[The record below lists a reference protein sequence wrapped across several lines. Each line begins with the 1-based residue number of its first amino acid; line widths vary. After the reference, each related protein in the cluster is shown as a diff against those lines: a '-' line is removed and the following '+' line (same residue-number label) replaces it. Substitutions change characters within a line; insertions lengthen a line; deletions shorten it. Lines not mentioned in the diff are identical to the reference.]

1 MTSRDGLGGPGGMGT
16 LGRRQRFENSD
27 FTLRIYP
34 GDLAEGTIYCPISA
48 RKTTTAAEAIDRV
61 IQRLQLDRTRCYVLA
76 EVKEFG
82 GEEWILNPTD
92 CPVQRMMLWPRVALE
107 HRPMYGGE
115 DYRFLL
121 RQKNLDGSIHYGGS
135 LQMWLQVTE
144 ERRRLMERGL
154 LPQPDSQGDHADL
167 CCLPELNERSL
178 LDNLRSR
185 FYQEKIYTYVGSILI
200 GINPF
205 KFLPIY
211 NPKYVKMYDN
221 HTLGDLEPH
230 IYAVADVAY
239 HAMLQRQRNQCIVI
253 SGESGSGKT
262 QSTNFLIHHLTALSQ
277 KGFASGVEQIILGA
291 GPVLEAFGNAK
302 TAQNNNSSRFGKF
315 IQVNYQESGT
325 VRGAYVEKYL
335 LEKSRLVYQEH
346 NERNYHVFYYL
357 LAGVSD
363 EERKAFHLKK
373 PEEYHYLSQDCFT
386 VEGED
391 LKHDFERLQ
400 LAMEMVGFLP
410 ATRKLIFSLLSAILH
425 LGNIRYKRKNRDD
438 SIDICNPEVLPVVS
452 ELLEVKE
459 EMLFEALTTRKTVT
473 VGERLIVPYKLS
485 EAGTVRDSM
494 AKSLYSA
501 LFDWIV
507 FRINHAL
514 LNNRDLEETTK
525 ILSIGVLDIFGFED
539 YESNSFEQFC
549 INFANE
555 RLQHYFNQHI
565 FKLEQEE
572 YAAEGISWKNIDYID
587 NTGCIN
593 LISKKP
599 TALFH
604 LLDEE
609 CNFPQAT
616 NQTLLDKF
624 RRQHEGNRYIEFSA
638 VMEPAF
644 IIKHYAGKVKY
655 GVKDFREK
663 NTDHMRPDIV
673 ALLKSSKNAFICSLI
688 GIDPS
693 ATFRWAVLR
702 AYFRALVAFKEAG
715 KRHKPRITGHDDSAP
730 SAALKSLD
738 SFSFLQHPVHQ
749 RSLEILQRCKEE
761 KHTPEETENVS
772 QSDDD
777 SENGTSRKSPWMR
790 QSDNQGFNS
799 TMENPPRFQGPG
811 WKGRTGRQNCSGPD
825 SSTAE
830 EEGLFLSSVS
840 SKLLERAHDI
850 LMRNK
855 NYKSKPNLPKHLLN
869 VKSLKYLSKLTLHD
883 RITKSL
889 LHLHKKKKP
898 PSISA
903 QFQASL
909 NKLMETLGQS
919 EPYFVKCIRSNA
931 DKLPLRFNDNLV
943 LRQLRYTG
951 MLETVRIR
959 QSGYNF
965 KYSFEDFVHHF
976 HVLLPPGVSVARES
990 IQECL
995 GQLDLQPEGYQVGK
1009 TKVFL
1014 REAQR
1019 QQLQASLH
1027 REVLRRIV
1035 MLQRRFRARLE
1046 RKQFARMRE
1055 AASCIQKW
1063 WRSHRPVEQEDY
1075 CDPVLQ
1081 EGAALC
1087 LQTHWRGYRARQR
1100 FRRWRQA
1107 ALVLQKLWRFQLER
1121 RCAAAL
1127 VIQAAWRCHGARREY
1142 LDLRD
1147 AVGKLQALS
1156 RGFLARRRF
1165 RELKE
1170 QKLKQED
1177 KLLKLQNGRV
1187 SVPLEEWEQP
1197 DTTMGLDLSTWE
1209 DRTCEERE
1217 RSLLSTNRDEE
1228 KRDGTEDGS
1237 SNATMEE
1244 LPLAPTP
1251 PTIHREKDRTLDEGS
1266 HKTTRAKRENRR
1278 MRELEQAQ
1286 FSLKLLKV
1294 RANSI
1299 GVSSSPEEQHCS
1311 MELVPPASPSL
1322 PSPQGT
1328 PDSQS
1333 SKGSFEL
1340 LVMDEDPSKA
1350 SEMAADREESGW
1362 PLPAVPDESESN
1374 NEVFVTTSKK
1384 PAETLKTDVSEA
1396 VSLQENHSPTKM
1408 DLPPHPAKTESCL
1421 PTFYIPARE
1430 HSPAIPLPAAE
1441 LQGSQKP
1448 VISTTITS
1456 ALKPLKDRRES
1467 ARRPLVVVISM
1478 QKETPL
1484 SEELGSPIHPPTHLQ
1499 DSSAQTENV
1508 GPSAP
1513 KPDSAPQGPAPKQE
1527 QVIMDKLLKLNED
1540 REERQR
1546 NQQQQ
1551 NEREMMEQI
1560 RQQKGVLERQR
1571 LSFVQHER
1579 EMFEKRREE
1588 ALQRIQRSQEAEQS
1602 SASSST
1608 FSSSSL
1614 QGERS
1619 PQITSHGRTHSDSS
1633 PSSPCADPHV
1643 SARLPQLPPPP
1654 ASAPTERRRD
1664 RRPVAEGWA
1673 PKLTLE
1679 FKDGGGSRMRTAT
1692 NKPPTSHDATA
1703 GLTEKTG
1710 NIFFFPKDK
1719 VATAS
1724 FHSDSVTKETPLTAS
1739 TAGPGPA
1746 FKPND
1751 GARTWDVGRSG
1762 PKKKARMAR
1771 TRSDFLT
1778 RGASLSVDGDSDEDD
1793 SDVQSPLSP
1802 RHFTLPLSKQ
1812 NSTESGLTESCFSD
1826 SDMLASSKEQKKLQK
1841 AMSSG
1846 DLVKVDS
1853 MRKNSPDERV
1863 RSKMRFWGKNKY
1875 GEKKNSRE
1883 KLSFGES
1890 LEEDYGETGLLLG
1903 EEGQENLSCSPDLTL
1918 DRGFR
1923 DLKENKEPSPKVKR
1937 RRSVKISSVALEP
1950 TRWQNE
1956 ALQILTCTND
1966 YRSMNDFLMK
1976 KISDLD
1982 TEDSKKDTMVD
1993 VVFKKALKEFRLNI
2007 FNSYSTAL
2015 AMDDGKSIRYK
2026 DLYALFEHILEKT
2039 MRQEQRDW
2047 RESPVKVWVNTFK
2060 IFLDE
2065 FMTEYKPLDS
2075 KTSAP
2080 KPERKKRRKKDAD
2093 TVEEHNGHI
2102 FKSTQYSIPTF
2113 CEYCSS
2119 LIWMMDRA
2127 SVCKLCRY
2135 ACHRKCCQ
2143 KTTVKCSKMFDPEL
2157 SSRQF
2162 GVDISHLTNEEKT
2175 VPLVVEKLINYI
2187 EMHGIYTEGIYRK
2200 PGSANKIKELR
2211 LGLDNDVDG
2220 INLDD
2225 YNIHVIASVFKQWLR
2240 DLPNPLMTFE
2250 LYEEFV
2256 RAMGSQDKKEIIRGV
2271 YSIIDQLSRTH
2282 LNTLERLIFHLV
2294 RIALQEDT
2302 NRMSANALAIV
2313 FAPCILRC
2321 PDTIDPLQSVQDIS
2335 KTTACVEY
2343 IICEQMNKYKV
2354 RLKDISTLEFA
2365 ESKAKNKLTLIRRSM
2380 HQNAAKKGKGRVPG
2394 LSYHAPSPP
2403 VSPRLQ
2409 SASEPAREESGGEES
2424 PEATIISEHQQVA
2437 MQHEERVLAEQIE
2450 NLQKEKEELTFEM
2463 LSLEPR
2469 ASDDETLD
2477 SEASIGTGD
2486 SSENLNVDSEETIS
2500 DVSERGPALTSPWP
2514 RRSDGRSH
2522 RGHAHRRQLD
2532 CREAAESCSTVS
2544 SFSTLSHFHPSSSS
2558 SSSSAASRRFRFHT
2572 KSATLGSG
2580 PAHASQTS
2588 RFDSF
2593 DSSPPREPEVDEK
2606 PQFTS
2611 RGTYNPE
2618 KGKQKLR
2625 GARHLVTR
2633 HSRQGPQGRDPS
2645 TDVPQ
2650 HMVLYG
2656 SNEFMV

>member
-1 MTSRDGLGGPGGMGT
+1 MGT
-16 LGRRQRFENSD
+16 LGRRQRFENSE
-27 FTLRIYP
+27 FTVRIYP
-34 GDLAEGTIYCPISA
+34 GTLAEGTIYCPISA
-48 RKTTTAAEAIDRV
+48 RKTTTAAEAIERV
-61 IQRLQLDRTRCYVLA
+61 IDRLQLDRTKCYVLA

-82 GEEWILNPTD
+82 GEEWILNPND

-107 HRPMYGGE
+107 HRPLYGTE

-144 ERRRLMERGL
+144 ERRRMVERGL
-154 LPQPDSQGDHADL
+154 LPHPDSQGDYADL

-185 FYQEKIYTYVGSILI
+185 FRQERIYTYVGSILI
-200 GINPF
+200 VINPF

-221 HTLGDLEPH
+221 HTLGELEPH

-239 HAMLQRQRNQCIVI
+239 HTMLQRQRNQCIVI

-302 TAQNNNSSRFGKF
+302 TAHNNNSSRFGKF

-357 LAGVSD
+357 LAGASD
-363 EERKAFHLKK
+363 EERTAFHLKK

-410 ATRKLIFSLLSAILH
+410 TTRKQIFSLLSAILH
-425 LGNIRYKRKNRDD
+425 LGNIRYKRKTYRDD

-473 VGERLIVPYKLS
+473 VGEKLIVPYRLS

-494 AKSLYSA
+494 SKSLYSA

-514 LNNRDLEETTK
+514 LNIKDLEETTK

-539 YESNSFEQFC
+539 YENNSFEQFC

-572 YAAEGISWKNIDYID
+572 YRAEGISWRNIDYID

-624 RRQHEGNRYIEFSA
+624 KRQHEGNSYIEFPA

-644 IIKHYAGKVKY
+644 IIRHYAGKVKY

-673 ALLKSSKNAFICSLI
+673 ALLKSSKNAFICGLI
-688 GIDPS
+688 GIDPP

-702 AYFRALVAFKEAG
+702 AYFRALVAFREAG
-715 KRHKPRITGHDDSAP
+715 KRHTPKKPGHDDTASCAV
-730 SAALKSLD
+730 LKRVD

-761 KHTPEETENVS
+761 KYTPDESENVVQSDETENGV
-772 QSDDD
+772 
-777 SENGTSRKSPWMR
+777 TRKSPRTPLSDLQGSNTFNEKSPRGSPGSGWNGRVGR
-790 QSDNQGFNS
+790 QS
-799 TMENPPRFQGPG
+799 R
-811 WKGRTGRQNCSGPD
+811 
-825 SSTAE
+825 
-830 EEGLFLSSVS
+830 LSSGSSAAEDDIFVNSAS

-855 NYKSKPNLPKHLLN
+855 TYKSKPVLPKHLLN
-869 VKSLKYLSKLTLHD
+869 VKSLKYLSNLTLHD

-931 DKLPLRFNDNLV
+931 EKLPLWFNDNLV

-959 QSGYNF
+959 QSGYHS
-965 KYSFEDFVHHF
+965 KYSFKDFVQHF
-976 HVLLPPGVSVARES
+976 RVLLPEGTSASRDS
-990 IQECL
+990 IRQCL
-995 GQLDLQPEGYQVGK
+995 RQLDLSTDGFQVGK
-1009 TKVFL
+1009 TLVFL
-1014 REAQR
+1014 REAER
-1019 QQLQASLH
+1019 QQLQALLH
-1027 REVLRRIV
+1027 TEVLRLIV
-1035 MLQRRFRARLE
+1035 SLQRRFRAHLE
-1046 RKQFARMRE
+1046 RKQFIRMRD
-1055 AASCIQKW
+1055 AAVCIQKW
-1063 WRSHRPVEQEDY
+1063 WRVYRPTEEEEEEDY
-1075 CDPVLQ
+1075 
-1081 EGAALC
+1081 ESAAVC
-1087 LQTHWRGYRARQR
+1087 LQAHWRGYRDRQR
-1100 FRRWRQA
+1100 LRLWKA
-1107 ALVLQKLWRFQLER
+1107 AAVVLQRAWRLWLHR
-1121 RCAAAL
+1121 RCSAAL
-1127 VIQAAWRCHGARREY
+1127 VIQTAWRCHQARGAY
-1142 LDLRD
+1142 LQLY
-1147 AVGKLQALS
+1147 ATVVQLQASS
-1156 RGFLARRRF
+1156 RGFLARQRF
-1165 RELKE
+1165 RKLKE
-1170 QKLKQED
+1170 QRLKEEEERLRQ
-1177 KLLKLQNGRV
+1177 LQNGQASV
-1187 SVPLEEWEQP
+1187 SPEEDETP
-1197 DTTMGLDLSTWE
+1197 ERITGLNLSTWE
-1209 DRTCEERE
+1209 DRSYEERE
-1217 RSLLSTNRDEE
+1217 QSLHSNQEAALKQQGESAKVSKVHTEEPESASTSTVLVRDRGRSLDEP
-1228 KRDGTEDGS
+1228 S
-1237 SNATMEE
+1237 Q
-1244 LPLAPTP
+1244 
-1251 PTIHREKDRTLDEGS
+1251 
-1266 HKTTRAKRENRR
+1266 KTTRAKRESRR
-1278 MRELEQAQ
+1278 MRELEQAK
-1286 FSLKLLKV
+1286 FSLELLKV
-1294 RANSI
+1294 RAT
-1299 GVSSSPEEQHCS
+1299 GGGASSPSEERRWS
-1311 MELVPPASPSL
+1311 VEFVPPSTPPL
-1322 PSPQGT
+1322 RSPQGT

-1333 SKGSFEL
+1333 SKDSFEL
-1340 LVMDEDPSKA
+1340 FSMKEEPPKAVEEITDTEDLCSPVPSV
-1350 SEMAADREESGW
+1350 SQDPESSVETV
-1362 PLPAVPDESESN
+1362 PTSPKPDNLPTAVNQPR
-1374 NEVFVTTSKK
+1374 
-1384 PAETLKTDVSEA
+1384 TD
-1396 VSLQENHSPTKM
+1396 
-1408 DLPPHPAKTESCL
+1408 TESASATHPPKIENYL
-1421 PTFYIPARE
+1421 PTFYVPASEGSAVIARQPVDE
-1430 HSPAIPLPAAE
+1430 PLH
-1441 LQGSQKP
+1441 
-1448 VISTTITS
+1448 TTETPNTTTTTTVG
-1456 ALKPLKDRRES
+1456 KPLRRES
-1467 ARRPLVVVISM
+1467 TRRPVVVVISM

-1484 SEELGSPIHPPTHLQ
+1484 SEELTDMVRPAVQLR
-1499 DSSAQTENV
+1499 DSAAQTGEQT
-1508 GPSAP
+1508 PS
-1513 KPDSAPQGPAPKQE
+1513 PQKPAPAQQTAPAPRADQAIIE
-1527 QVIMDKLLKLNED
+1527 KLVRLNEEK
-1540 REERQR
+1540 EERQR
-1546 NQQQQ
+1546 SQQQQ

-1560 RQQKGVLERQR
+1560 RQQKEVLERQR
-1571 LSFVQHER
+1571 LFFAQYEKD
-1579 EMFEKRREE
+1579 MFEKQRDE
-1588 ALQRIQRSQEAEQS
+1588 ALHRIQQSRQEGQETGATAKS
-1602 SASSST
+1602 GKPPRP
-1608 FSSSSL
+1608 SSL
-1614 QGERS
+1614 CIERS
-1619 PQITSHGRTHSDSS
+1619 TDPAPRARTESTPPSVHSPPAVDIQGIAPQ
-1633 PSSPCADPHV
+1633 
-1643 SARLPQLPPPP
+1643 PQLPAQP
-1654 ASAPTERRRD
+1654 ASAPKDRHRD
-1664 RRPVAEGWA
+1664 SRAAPEGWV

-1679 FKDGGGSRMRTAT
+1679 SREGGVRRRAFPKKVPGQQGSAV
-1692 NKPPTSHDATA
+1692 N
-1703 GLTEKTG
+1703 LTDKSS
-1710 NIFFFPKDK
+1710 NIFFSPKDK
-1719 VATAS
+1719 VVFSKFDSEAVAKEVPTSPKEAPAS
-1724 FHSDSVTKETPLTAS
+1724 IFRSSKTTKP
-1739 TAGPGPA
+1739 
-1746 FKPND
+1746 
-1751 GARTWDVGRSG
+1751 RDVGRAG
-1762 PKKKARMAR
+1762 QKKKARMAR

-1778 RGASLSVDGDSDEDD
+1778 RSPPLSLGGDSDEDD
-1793 SDVQSPLSP
+1793 YDGDSPLSP
-1802 RHFTLPLSKQ
+1802 RHFTLPLSKP
-1812 NSTESGLTESCFSD
+1812 NAADAGLGQSCFSD
-1826 SDMLASSKEQKKLQK
+1826 SDMPPRHEEKKKIHK

-1853 MRKNSPDERV
+1853 LRKNSQDGRV
-1863 RSKMRFWGKNKY
+1863 RRMRFWGKNKY
-1875 GEKKNSRE
+1875 GEKKTSRE
-1883 KLSFGES
+1883 KLICGADS
-1890 LEEDYGETGLLLG
+1890 LDGDSGDAGPLLG
-1903 EEGQENLSCSPDLTL
+1903 EAGQENMSPPCSPNATL
-1918 DRGFR
+1918 DRTFR

-1950 TRWQNE
+1950 GQWQND

-1976 KISDLD
+1976 KINDLE

-2039 MRQEQRDW
+2039 MRLEQRDW
-2047 RESPVKVWVNTFK
+2047 SESPVRVWVNTFK
-2060 IFLDE
+2060 VFLDE

-2075 KTSAP
+2075 ILTKQVPKT
-2080 KPERKKRRKKDAD
+2080 ERKKRRKKDTD
-2093 TVEEHNGHI
+2093 IVEEHNGHI
-2102 FKSTQYSIPTF
+2102 FKSTQYSIPTY

-2127 SVCKLCRY
+2127 CVCKLCRY

-2143 KTTVKCSKMFDPEL
+2143 KMTTKCSKKFDPEL

-2162 GVDISHLTNEEKT
+2162 GVEVSRLTSDERA
-2175 VPLVVEKLINYI
+2175 VPMVVEKLINYI
-2187 EMHGIYTEGIYRK
+2187 EMHGLYTEGIYRK
-2200 PGSANKIKELR
+2200 SGSTNKIKELKQ
-2211 LGLDNDVDG
+2211 GLDTDVESM
-2220 INLDD
+2220 NLDD

-2250 LYEEFV
+2250 LYEEFI
-2256 RAMGSQDKKEIIRGV
+2256 RAMGLQDKKEMIRGV
-2271 YSIIDQLSRTH
+2271 YSVIDQLSRTH

-2335 KTTACVEY
+2335 KTTACVEV
-2343 IICEQMNKYKV
+2343 IICEQMTKYKA

-2365 ESKAKNKLTLIRRSM
+2365 ENKARSRLTLIRRSM
-2380 HQNAAKKGKGRVPG
+2380 GKGQRIN
-2394 LSYHAPSPP
+2394 YHAPSPP
-2403 VSPRLQ
+2403 VSPRL
-2409 SASEPAREESGGEES
+2409 ALAKNTEIDEGCSEGAADSEL
-2424 PEATIISEHQQVA
+2424 SEHQQVA
-2437 MQHEERVLAEQIE
+2437 MQQEERVLTEQIE
-2450 NLQKEKEELTFEM
+2450 SLQKEKEELTYEM
-2463 LSLEPR
+2463 LALEPR
-2469 ASDDETLD
+2469 ASDDETLE
-2477 SEASIGTGD
+2477 SEASIGTAD
-2486 SSENLNVDSEETIS
+2486 SSENLNVDSEGTFS
-2500 DVSERGPALTSPWP
+2500 DISERGPPLTSPWP
-2514 RRSDGRSH
+2514 RRSDGRSPRQ
-2522 RGHAHRRQLD
+2522 RGLRRQPDSLD
-2532 CREAAESCSTVS
+2532 SVDSCSSVS
-2544 SFSTLSHFHPSSSS
+2544 SQSSTSHIQPSSTSSSS
-2558 SSSSAASRRFRFHT
+2558 TARRFRFHS
-2572 KSATLGSG
+2572 KS
-2580 PAHASQTS
+2580 PTS
-2588 RFDSF
+2588 
-2593 DSSPPREPEVDEK
+2593 SSPGPSQVQAQASETDVLDISPTREPDSPHDEK

-2611 RGTYNPE
+2611 RGTFNPE

-2625 GARHLVTR
+2625 GGKHSALR
-2633 HSRQGPQGRDPS
+2633 HSRDGGGHSRDPPDLS
-2645 TDVPQ
+2645 Q
-2650 HMVLYG
+2650 QLVLYG
-2656 SNEFMV
+2656 NNEFMV

>member
-211 NPKYVKMYDN
+211 NPKFVKMYDN

-239 HAMLQRQRNQCIVI
+239 HAMLERQRNQCIVI

-357 LAGVSD
+357 LAGVGD

-644 IIKHYAGKVKY
+644 IIQHYAGKVKY

-715 KRHKPRITGHDDSAP
+715 KRASTPRWRIPLGE
-730 SAALKSLD
+730 
-738 SFSFLQHPVHQ
+738 FC
-749 RSLEILQRCKEE
+749 RS
-761 KHTPEETENVS
+761 
-772 QSDDD
+772 
-777 SENGTSRKSPWMR
+777 
-790 QSDNQGFNS
+790 
-799 TMENPPRFQGPG
+799 
-811 WKGRTGRQNCSGPD
+811 
-825 SSTAE
+825 
-830 EEGLFLSSVS
+830 GLFPFYDSIATERDECYTNIEFNFFCVLKMSVP
-840 SKLLERAHDI
+840 KTAIGQD
-850 LMRNK
+850 K
-855 NYKSKPNLPKHLLN
+855 GKSGHLLN

-909 NKLMETLGQS
+909 NKLMETLGLS

-931 DKLPLRFNDNLV
+931 DKVLCVFNDNLV

-1035 MLQRRFRARLE
+1035 VLQRRFRARLE
-1046 RKQFARMRE
+1046 RKQFVRMRE
-1055 AASCIQKW
+1055 AASCI
-1063 WRSHRPVEQEDY
+1063 
-1075 CDPVLQ
+1075 
-1081 EGAALC
+1081 
-1087 LQTHWRGYRARQR
+1087 
-1100 FRRWRQA
+1100 
-1107 ALVLQKLWRFQLER
+1107 QKLWRFQLER

-1142 LDLRD
+1142 QDLRE

-1165 RELKE
+1165 RELRE
-1170 QKLKQED
+1170 QKLKQEE
-1177 KLLKLQNGRV
+1177 KLLELQNGLV
-1187 SVPLEEWEQP
+1187 NVPLEEWEQP

-1217 RSLLSTNRDEE
+1217 RSLLNTNRDEE
-1228 KRDGTEDGS
+1228 KRDSTEAGS
-1237 SNATMEE
+1237 SNARTDE

-1294 RANSI
+1294 RANSS
-1299 GVSSSPEEQHCS
+1299 GVSSSPEEQRCS
-1311 MELVPPASPSL
+1311 VELVPPASPSL

-1350 SEMAADREESGW
+1350 LEMAADREEPGS

-1374 NEVFVTTSKK
+1374 NEVFVTTSKN

-1441 LQGSQKP
+1441 SQGSQKP

-1467 ARRPLVVVISM
+1467 AQFFLYS
-1478 QKETPL
+1478 
-1484 SEELGSPIHPPTHLQ
+1484 LG
-1499 DSSAQTENV
+1499 
-1508 GPSAP
+1508 
-1513 KPDSAPQGPAPKQE
+1513 
-1527 QVIMDKLLKLNED
+1527 
-1540 REERQR
+1540 
-1546 NQQQQ
+1546 
-1551 NEREMMEQI
+1551 
-1560 RQQKGVLERQR
+1560 
-1571 LSFVQHER
+1571 
-1579 EMFEKRREE
+1579 
-1588 ALQRIQRSQEAEQS
+1588 
-1602 SASSST
+1602 
-1608 FSSSSL
+1608 
-1614 QGERS
+1614 
-1619 PQITSHGRTHSDSS
+1619 
-1633 PSSPCADPHV
+1633 
-1643 SARLPQLPPPP
+1643 
-1654 ASAPTERRRD
+1654 
-1664 RRPVAEGWA
+1664 
-1673 PKLTLE
+1673 
-1679 FKDGGGSRMRTAT
+1679 
-1692 NKPPTSHDATA
+1692 
-1703 GLTEKTG
+1703 
-1710 NIFFFPKDK
+1710 
-1719 VATAS
+1719 
-1724 FHSDSVTKETPLTAS
+1724 
-1739 TAGPGPA
+1739 
-1746 FKPND
+1746 
-1751 GARTWDVGRSG
+1751 
-1762 PKKKARMAR
+1762 
-1771 TRSDFLT
+1771 
-1778 RGASLSVDGDSDEDD
+1778 
-1793 SDVQSPLSP
+1793 
-1802 RHFTLPLSKQ
+1802 
-1812 NSTESGLTESCFSD
+1812 
-1826 SDMLASSKEQKKLQK
+1826 
-1841 AMSSG
+1841 
-1846 DLVKVDS
+1846 
-1853 MRKNSPDERV
+1853 
-1863 RSKMRFWGKNKY
+1863 
-1875 GEKKNSRE
+1875 
-1883 KLSFGES
+1883 
-1890 LEEDYGETGLLLG
+1890 
-1903 EEGQENLSCSPDLTL
+1903 ENLSS
-1918 DRGFR
+1918 
-1923 DLKENKEPSPKVKR
+1923 
-1937 RRSVKISSVALEP
+1937 
-1950 TRWQNE
+1950 
-1956 ALQILTCTND
+1956 
-1966 YRSMNDFLMK
+1966 
-1976 KISDLD
+1976 
-1982 TEDSKKDTMVD
+1982 
-1993 VVFKKALKEFRLNI
+1993 
-2007 FNSYSTAL
+2007 
-2015 AMDDGKSIRYK
+2015 
-2026 DLYALFEHILEKT
+2026 T
-2039 MRQEQRDW
+2039 MRRHCLSVGNTDDLFDF
-2047 RESPVKVWVNTFK
+2047 SACVYPV
-2060 IFLDE
+2060 
-2065 FMTEYKPLDS
+2065 
-2075 KTSAP
+2075 
-2080 KPERKKRRKKDAD
+2080 
-2093 TVEEHNGHI
+2093 
-2102 FKSTQYSIPTF
+2102 
-2113 CEYCSS
+2113 
-2119 LIWMMDRA
+2119 
-2127 SVCKLCRY
+2127 CRY

-2200 PGSANKIKELR
+2200 PGSANKIKELH
-2211 LGLDNDVDG
+2211 VDG

-2380 HQNAAKKGKGRVPG
+2380 V
-2394 LSYHAPSPP
+2394 
-2403 VSPRLQ
+2403 
-2409 SASEPAREESGGEES
+2409 
-2424 PEATIISEHQQVA
+2424 
-2437 MQHEERVLAEQIE
+2437 
-2450 NLQKEKEELTFEM
+2450 
-2463 LSLEPR
+2463 
-2469 ASDDETLD
+2469 
-2477 SEASIGTGD
+2477 
-2486 SSENLNVDSEETIS
+2486 
-2500 DVSERGPALTSPWP
+2500 
-2514 RRSDGRSH
+2514 
-2522 RGHAHRRQLD
+2522 
-2532 CREAAESCSTVS
+2532 
-2544 SFSTLSHFHPSSSS
+2544 
-2558 SSSSAASRRFRFHT
+2558 RF
-2572 KSATLGSG
+2572 
-2580 PAHASQTS
+2580 
-2588 RFDSF
+2588 
-2593 DSSPPREPEVDEK
+2593 
-2606 PQFTS
+2606 
-2611 RGTYNPE
+2611 
-2618 KGKQKLR
+2618 
-2625 GARHLVTR
+2625 
-2633 HSRQGPQGRDPS
+2633 
-2645 TDVPQ
+2645 
-2650 HMVLYG
+2650 
-2656 SNEFMV
+2656 